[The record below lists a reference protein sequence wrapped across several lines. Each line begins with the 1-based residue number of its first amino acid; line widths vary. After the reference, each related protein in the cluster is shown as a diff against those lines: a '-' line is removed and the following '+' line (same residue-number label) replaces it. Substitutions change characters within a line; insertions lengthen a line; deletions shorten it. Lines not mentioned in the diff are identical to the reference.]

1 MKNHKFK
8 RIVEIL
14 KAFVV
19 YVKMYAKFDD
29 CAAKDEDAYAEE
41 IYNGRVSFSSKSVD
55 DAITLHCKNISYI
68 QEDLNNSISIFTKD
82 DLRYCIFFDKPKELQ
97 FVINTSKE
105 LGEI

>member
-1 MKNHKFK
+1 MISSKEF
-8 RIVEIL
+8 VEIL
-14 KAFVV
+14 KDFVV
-19 YVKMYAKFDD
+19 YVKIYDKFDD
-29 CAAKDEDAYAEE
+29 SVAKVEDAYAEE
-41 IYNGRVSFSSKSVD
+41 IYNGRVSISSKSVD

-97 FVINTSKE
+97 FVINTLKE